1 MKPGTRAARARLED
15 DLWSA
20 VFIAVL
26 VVGIVLFST
35 VGVR

>member
-1 MKPGTRAARARLED
+1 MTSGTRAVLARLED

-20 VFIAVL
+20 GFLAVL

>member
-1 MKPGTRAARARLED
+1 MKPGTRAALGRLED

-20 VFIAVL
+20 AFLAVL

-35 VGVR
+35 VAVR

>member
-1 MKPGTRAARARLED
+1 MTSGTRAALARLEG

-20 VFIAVL
+20 GFIAVL

>member
-1 MKPGTRAARARLED
+1 MSLRASLRRLED

-20 VFIAVL
+20 AFIAVL